1 MIVAPEIDKNESEE
15 EDKLD
20 ESEEESN
27 EDNSRTLG
35 LPQFLVWTKHG
46 IKIFND
52 FDQPND
58 RHITF

>member
-1 MIVAPEIDKNESEE
+1 MIVAPEIDKNESKE

-20 ESEEESN
+20 ESEEESNEENN

-35 LPQFLVWTKHG
+35 LPQFLVWTQHG

-52 FDQPND
+52 FD
-58 RHITF
+58 